1 LGYQILFILR
11 GDIYLGLRLV
21 YFNYFGLVLA
31 WVDYY
36 LNWTYVRPLG
46 KLGFWLG
53 VYILFRNNFRAYF
66 LWYFQH
72 CSRLLGCSIL
82 VLDWTFNSSKK
93 WQFFVVN
100 LYFFCSSPGIGV
112 VIELVYILVVLEQVF
127 HCDKLIQISTN
138 LD

>member
-1 LGYQILFILR
+1 
-11 GDIYLGLRLV
+11 LGLRLV

-66 LWYFQH
+66 L
-72 CSRLLGCSIL
+72 
-82 VLDWTFNSSKK
+82 
-93 WQFFVVN
+93 
-100 LYFFCSSPGIGV
+100 
-112 VIELVYILVVLEQVF
+112 
-127 HCDKLIQISTN
+127 
-138 LD
+138 